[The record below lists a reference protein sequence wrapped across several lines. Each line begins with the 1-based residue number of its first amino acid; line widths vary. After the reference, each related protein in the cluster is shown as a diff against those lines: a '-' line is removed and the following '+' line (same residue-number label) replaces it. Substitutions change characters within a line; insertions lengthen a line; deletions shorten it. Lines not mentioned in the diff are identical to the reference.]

1 MYFRKSR
8 YFLQKLLFFSNI
20 CKAIGQYL
28 SPYDLTVL
36 EVVVHIGSLFLC
48 SSLMNFFTF
57 RQSTDYILSVGITH
71 YGETISNRLVVLP
84 SGGIVV
90 ERSPIRSFAADY
102 QFLVEALRI

>member
-1 MYFRKSR
+1 
-8 YFLQKLLFFSNI
+8 
-20 CKAIGQYL
+20 
-28 SPYDLTVL
+28 
-36 EVVVHIGSLFLC
+36 
-48 SSLMNFFTF
+48 MNFFTF

-102 QFLVEALRI
+102 QFFVEALRIKPYAIYLISFYFRNIHACIFRYYVVVQIALRYSSN